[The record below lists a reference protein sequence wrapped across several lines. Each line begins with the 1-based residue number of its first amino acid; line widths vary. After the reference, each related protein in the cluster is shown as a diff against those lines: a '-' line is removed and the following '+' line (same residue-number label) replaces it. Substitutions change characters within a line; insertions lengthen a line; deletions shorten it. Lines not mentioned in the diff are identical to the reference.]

1 MTHIVFNEAD
11 IAVLQQ
17 AIALDAS
24 LAGEVIQIKDDFSVG
39 PIIDIYESDG
49 YRMRRDWWQDVLQ
62 HSPYQD
68 QLNLV
73 DDKMTVH
80 QLMKQLQEDRKL
92 EVWLWMGQN
101 THDVCGYYWLMGQLK
116 DFQGRIFVLY
126 LNNLPFIN
134 EKGGIFYPNYLH
146 QILPKEFL
154 KAKKLARPIT
164 LSEFET
170 DPDEWKRLGSENGG
184 IRLLEGGKKIVSKFA
199 TLYDK
204 ELTDLI
210 SEDSQKLPKLLS
222 HIATKTAIRLSDVFI
237 VWRYRQLAAF
247 GKVSIQGDWER
258 GWKEL
263 SITLPNDVWTTKLWS
278 ATPKVKM

>member
-24 LAGEVIQIKDDFSVG
+24 LAGDVIQIKDDFSVG

-49 YRMRRDWWQDVLQ
+49 YRMRRDWWQDVLL

-80 QLMKQLQEDRKL
+80 LLMKQLQEDKKQ

-210 SEDSQKLPKLLS
+210 LEDAQKLPKLLS
-222 HIATKTAIRLSDVFI
+222 HIATKTTIRLSDVFI

-263 SITLPNDVWTTKLWS
+263 SITLPSDVWATK
-278 ATPKVKM
+278 